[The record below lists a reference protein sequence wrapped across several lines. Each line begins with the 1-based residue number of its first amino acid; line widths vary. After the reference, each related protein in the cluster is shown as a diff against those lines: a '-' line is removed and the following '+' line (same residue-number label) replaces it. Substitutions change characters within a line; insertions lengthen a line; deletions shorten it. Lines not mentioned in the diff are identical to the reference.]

1 MCICGKNDMIASIVE
16 ISFSSRAMD
25 QGPRLENIPAS
36 KQESGE

>member
-1 MCICGKNDMIASIVE
+1 MCICGKNEMIASILE

-25 QGPRLENIPAS
+25 QGPGLENIPAS